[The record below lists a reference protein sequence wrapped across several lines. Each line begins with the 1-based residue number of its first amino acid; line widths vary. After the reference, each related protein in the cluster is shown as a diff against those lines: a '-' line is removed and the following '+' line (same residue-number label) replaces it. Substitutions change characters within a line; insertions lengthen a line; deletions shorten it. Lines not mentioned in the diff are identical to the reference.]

1 MAVRCV
7 IYSRV
12 STDAQERDGTSLDS
26 QEQAGID
33 LAVQRGW
40 SVVRC
45 IRDAASGFHLDRPG
59 VDELRLMLKQGD
71 VDVVVAY
78 AVDRLSR
85 NQNHIGVLFD
95 DVEQAGA
102 RLEFVTERFEDT
114 AVGRF
119 ILAARAFIAEVERE
133 KIAERTMRGKAERAR
148 GGRLPQGTG
157 RGIFGYQYDPATG
170 TRSVDS
176 QQGPVVLRIFEAFA
190 DGRSCNGIANDLN
203 ADHIPAFG
211 GGRWY
216 PLTVR
221 RILMN
226 ETYTGRTIYRRTKV
240 TKVRDA
246 ARNRWVRRVSERDE
260 NDWIEVEGATPA
272 IIPQPLFDRVTG
284 RLDDPERKK
293 RGRATFD
300 YPLRG
305 RMRCPACDS
314 AMVGQTLMKGRY
326 RYYRCRRSYAGPRAD
341 RCPSP
346 YVPKGPLEDAVLAAL
361 AGVLSEPRI
370 LMAELRA
377 QCHQEPSDDRASSL
391 DREIGEVEAKQRRLV
406 KLFTSGELPETL
418 LEAESRSLAEQRA
431 RLESERGRL
440 QTERR
445 ASLDL
450 DRVERRLPEVLEAIG
465 RWCASDSDDR
475 LRLLVTALDVRL
487 KASRE
492 MVEISGSV
500 PLIDS
505 SDQTD
510 LVTIERT
517 LA

>member
-26 QEQAGID
+26 QERAGID

-40 SVVRC
+40 TVVRC

-59 VDELRLMLKQGD
+59 VDELRRMLQQGD
-71 VDVVVAY
+71 VDVVIAY

-95 DVEQAGA
+95 DVEQVGA

-157 RGIFGYQYDPATG
+157 RGIFGYQYDPTTG
-170 TRSVDS
+170 TRSVDG
-176 QQGPVVLRIFEAFA
+176 QQAQIVLRIFESFA

-203 ADHIPAFG
+203 ADLIPAFG

-246 ARNRWVRRVSERDE
+246 ARNRWVRRVTERGE

-272 IIPQPLFDRVTG
+272 IIPQSLFDRVQD
-284 RLDDPERKK
+284 RIEDPERKK

-341 RCPSP
+341 RCASP
-346 YVPKGPLEDAVLAAL
+346 YVPKGPLEDAVQAAL
-361 AGVLSEPRI
+361 VGVISEPRI

-377 QCHQEPSDDRASSL
+377 QCHEEPTDDRASNL

-431 RLESERGRL
+431 RLELERGRL

-445 ASLDL
+445 AGLDL
-450 DRVERRLPEVLEAIG
+450 DRVERRLPEVLEALG
-465 RWCASDSDDR
+465 RWCASEGEDR

-505 SDQTD
+505 SDHTD

-517 LA
+517 WA